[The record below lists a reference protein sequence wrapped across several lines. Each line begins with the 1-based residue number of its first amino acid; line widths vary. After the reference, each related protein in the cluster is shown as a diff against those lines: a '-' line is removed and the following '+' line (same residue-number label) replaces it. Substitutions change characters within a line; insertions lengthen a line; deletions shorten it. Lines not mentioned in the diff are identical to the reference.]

1 MFGAHHALRLAD
13 CTVMPMSEGE
23 AFFDT
28 HVALCTAATVV
39 EASHQISTFVED

>member
-13 CTVMPMSEGE
+13 CTVTPMSEGE

-28 HVALCTAATVV
+28 NVVFCTAATIAD
-39 EASHQISTFVED
+39 ASHKISTPDQD

>member
-1 MFGAHHALRLAD
+1 MFRAHHALRLND

-28 HVALCTAATVV
+28 NVVLCTAIK
-39 EASHQISTFVED
+39 S